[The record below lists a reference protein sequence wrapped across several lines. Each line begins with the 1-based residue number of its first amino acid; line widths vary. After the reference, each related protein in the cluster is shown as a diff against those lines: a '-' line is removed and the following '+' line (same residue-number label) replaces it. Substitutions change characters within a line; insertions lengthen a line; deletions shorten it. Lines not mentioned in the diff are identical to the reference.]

1 MQGPRV
7 EFGNFYLRPNL
18 AAPLQKLFEVVLA
31 HLDALLEARLHL
43 PDGDHG
49 FELRRVPPLVL
60 VKLPETSLFIIPYL
74 PPIMAWPLNGK
85 IVLSGATVMRT
96 EANLLSQYVEY
107 YMYYKYYYLKVFLEL
122 HLQLYHRTNPGFKP

>member
-7 EFGNFYLRPNL
+7 EFGNFSLRPNL

-96 EANLLSQYVEY
+96 EANLLSQSLLNT
-107 YMYYKYYYLKVFLEL
+107 LKTTCIISIVTL
-122 HLQLYHRTNPGFKP
+122 